1 MQILG
6 YVVYLVKCAHTDIFG
21 SNHTSKF
28 LAHPTKL
35 SLSLPARKQLFY
47 SQSSAKINIQKE
59 NPRIFLRRISCVR
72 KSREGVTCV
81 ILLFVSVR

>member
-1 MQILG
+1 MMSKSKNWFDKEWETSEVHRGLHYVKILG

-35 SLSLPARKQLFY
+35 SLSLPARKRLFY
-47 SQSSAKINIQKE
+47 SQSFS
-59 NPRIFLRRISCVR
+59 
-72 KSREGVTCV
+72 
-81 ILLFVSVR
+81 

>member
-6 YVVYLVKCAHTDIFG
+6 FVVWLVKCVHTDIFG

-28 LAHPTKL
+28 LAHPTKR

-47 SQSSAKINIQKE
+47 SYSEGKSWNI
-59 NPRIFLRRISCVR
+59 S
-72 KSREGVTCV
+72 T
-81 ILLFVSVR
+81 

>member
-21 SNHTSKF
+21 SNHTSSLVQV
-28 LAHPTKL
+28 LAHPTKR

-47 SQSSAKINIQKE
+47 SQSFS
-59 NPRIFLRRISCVR
+59 
-72 KSREGVTCV
+72 
-81 ILLFVSVR
+81 

>member
-6 YVVYLVKCAHTDIFG
+6 YVVWLVKCVHTDIFG

-28 LAHPTKL
+28 LAHPTKR

-47 SQSSAKINIQKE
+47 SYSEGKSWNISTY
-59 NPRIFLRRISCVR
+59 IYRISCVMESR
-72 KSREGVTCV
+72 KGVTYV
-81 ILLFVSVR
+81 ILLFVAVR